1 MKLRPA
7 FCHSC
12 VLQCFS
18 QVEPNFFIDAL
29 SNFATALMS
38 QATLPTMSQATLPT
52 TSRFD
57 FHTSGTIYSFVKA
70 NFRDVLANLADRK
83 FRFSGFAEL

>member
-7 FCHSC
+7 FRPTC
-12 VLQCFS
+12 VLQRFS
-18 QVEPNFFIDAL
+18 QLEPNFFIDAL
-29 SNFATALMS
+29 SNFATAFMF
-38 QATLPTMSQATLPT
+38 QTTLPA

-70 NFRDVLANLADRK
+70 NFRDVLANLADCK
-83 FRFSGFAEL
+83 IPFSGFAEL

>member
-1 MKLRPA
+1 MKSRPA
-7 FCHSC
+7 FRRSC
-12 VLQCFS
+12 FLQRFC

-29 SNFATALMS
+29 SNFATAFMS
-38 QATLPTMSQATLPT
+38 EATLPT

>member
-7 FCHSC
+7 FRSNC
-12 VLQCFS
+12 VLQRFS
-18 QVEPNFFIDAL
+18 QVELNFFIDAL
-29 SNFATALMS
+29 SNFATAFMF
-38 QATLPTMSQATLPT
+38 QTTLPA

-57 FHTSGTIYSFVKA
+57 FHTSGTICSFVKA

-83 FRFSGFAEL
+83 IRFSGFAEL

>member
-1 MKLRPA
+1 MKLRTKSWA
-7 FCHSC
+7 TC
-12 VLQCFS
+12 VLQRFS

-29 SNFATALMS
+29 SNSATAFMYW
-38 QATLPTMSQATLPT
+38 TTLPT

>member
-1 MKLRPA
+1 MQLRPA
-7 FCHSC
+7 FRDSC
-12 VLQCFS
+12 VLQRFS

-29 SNFATALMS
+29 SNFATAFLR
-38 QATLPTMSQATLPT
+38 QTTLPT

-70 NFRDVLANLADRK
+70 NFRDVLANLADREI
-83 FRFSGFAEL
+83 RFSGFAEL

>member
-7 FCHSC
+7 FRNSC
-12 VLQCFS
+12 VLQRFS

-29 SNFATALMS
+29 SNFATAFMS
-38 QATLPTMSQATLPT
+38 EATLPT

-83 FRFSGFAEL
+83 LRFSGFAEL

>member
-7 FCHSC
+7 FCCTC
-12 VLQCFS
+12 VLQRFS

-29 SNFATALMS
+29 SNFATAFLCH
-38 QATLPTMSQATLPT
+38 ATLPT

-83 FRFSGFAEL
+83 IRFSGFAEL

>member
-1 MKLRPA
+1 MKSRPA
-7 FCHSC
+7 FRRSC
-12 VLQCFS
+12 VLQRFC

-29 SNFATALMS
+29 SNFATAFMS
-38 QATLPTMSQATLPT
+38 QTTLPT

-57 FHTSGTIYSFVKA
+57 FHTSGTICSFVKA

>member
-1 MKLRPA
+1 MKLRPRSWA
-7 FCHSC
+7 TC
-12 VLQCFS
+12 VLQRFS

-29 SNFATALMS
+29 SNFATAFMS
-38 QATLPTMSQATLPT
+38 WTTLPT

-57 FHTSGTIYSFVKA
+57 FHTSGTICSFVKA

-83 FRFSGFAEL
+83 IRFSGFAEL

>member
-7 FCHSC
+7 FRNSC
-12 VLQCFS
+12 VLQRFS

-29 SNFATALMS
+29 SNFATAFMS
-38 QATLPTMSQATLPT
+38 QTALPTA
-52 TSRFD
+52 SRFD
-57 FHTSGTIYSFVKA
+57 FHTLGTIHSFVKA

>member
-7 FCHSC
+7 FRPTC
-12 VLQCFS
+12 VLQRFS
-18 QVEPNFFIDAL
+18 QVEPHFFIDAL
-29 SNFATALMS
+29 SNFATAFLR
-38 QATLPTMSQATLPT
+38 QTTLPT

-57 FHTSGTIYSFVKA
+57 FHTSGTICSFVKA

>member
-1 MKLRPA
+1 MQLRPA
-7 FCHSC
+7 FRDSC
-12 VLQCFS
+12 VLQRFS
-18 QVEPNFFIDAL
+18 QVEPNFSIDAL
-29 SNFATALMS
+29 SNFATAFLR
-38 QATLPTMSQATLPT
+38 QTTLPT

-83 FRFSGFAEL
+83 IDFSGFAEL

>member
-1 MKLRPA
+1 MKLRPP
-7 FCHSC
+7 SWVTC
-12 VLQCFS
+12 VLQRFS

-29 SNFATALMS
+29 SNFATAVLS
-38 QATLPTMSQATLPT
+38 QTTLPT

-57 FHTSGTIYSFVKA
+57 VHTSGTIYSFVKA

-83 FRFSGFAEL
+83 FHFSGFAEL

>member
-1 MKLRPA
+1 MKLRPESWA
-7 FCHSC
+7 TC
-12 VLQCFS
+12 VLQRS
-18 QVEPNFFIDAL
+18 SKVEPNLLTDAL
-29 SNFATALMS
+29 SNFATAFMF
-38 QATLPTMSQATLPT
+38 QTTLPA

-83 FRFSGFAEL
+83 IRFSGFAEL

>member
-29 SNFATALMS
+29 SNFATAFMY
-38 QATLPTMSQATLPT
+38 QTTLPA

>member
-12 VLQCFS
+12 VLQRFS

-29 SNFATALMS
+29 SNFAIAFMYKT
-38 QATLPTMSQATLPT
+38 TLPT

-57 FHTSGTIYSFVKA
+57 VHTPGTIYSFVKA

>member
-7 FCHSC
+7 FRNSC
-12 VLQCFS
+12 VLQRFC
-18 QVEPNFFIDAL
+18 QVAPNLFIDAL
-29 SNFATALMS
+29 SNFATTFMYE
-38 QATLPTMSQATLPT
+38 TTLPT

>member
-7 FCHSC
+7 LRNSC
-12 VLQCFS
+12 VLQRFS

-29 SNFATALMS
+29 SNFATAFLR
-38 QATLPTMSQATLPT
+38 QTTLAT

-57 FHTSGTIYSFVKA
+57 FHTSGTICSFVKA

-83 FRFSGFAEL
+83 IRFSGFAEL

>member
-1 MKLRPA
+1 MKLRTRSRPT
-7 FCHSC
+7 C
-12 VLQCFS
+12 VLQRFC

-29 SNFATALMS
+29 SNFATAFMS
-38 QATLPTMSQATLPT
+38 EATLPT

-57 FHTSGTIYSFVKA
+57 FHTSGTIYSFVKT
-70 NFRDVLANLADRK
+70 NFKDVLTNLADRK

>member
-7 FCHSC
+7 FRNSC
-12 VLQCFS
+12 VLQRFS
-18 QVEPNFFIDAL
+18 QVEPNFFTDAL
-29 SNFATALMS
+29 SNFTIAFMYET
-38 QATLPTMSQATLPT
+38 TLPT